1 MWRETK
7 LLLIDDNLDRSRDLA
22 VILNFLGE
30 DQLTCNSEDWRE
42 VAAGLSN
49 SREALCVLLGSVESK
64 GGAVELLKQLASWDE
79 YLPILLIGE
88 PAPADWPEELRR
100 RVLASLEMPPSYNKL
115 LDSLHRA
122 QVYREMYDQARER
135 GRSREPNL
143 FRSLVGTSRA
153 IQQVRQMMQQVA
165 DTDASVLILGESG
178 TGKEVVARNLHYHSK
193 RREGPFVPVN
203 CGAIPAELLE
213 SELFGHEK
221 GAFTGA
227 ITSRAGRFELAN
239 GGTLFLDDIGDMP
252 LPMQVKLLRVLQ
264 ERTFERVG
272 SNKTQN
278 VDVRIIAATHKN
290 LEKMIE
296 DGTFREDLY
305 YRLNVFPIEMA
316 PLRERVEDIA
326 LLLNELISRME
337 HEKRGS
343 IRFNSAAIMSLC
355 RHDWPGNVRELANLV
370 ERLAI
375 MHPYGVIGV
384 GELPKKFRH
393 VDDEDEQL
401 ASSLREELEERAAIN
416 AGLPGMDAP
425 AMLPAEG
432 LDLKDYLANRL
443 QSLLDLLPG
452 GVIVIDAHGVVREAN
467 PAALGL
473 LGEPL
478 VGMLWREVIARC
490 FAPREDDGH
499 EISLRD
505 GRRLS
510 IATRSLNGEPG
521 QLILLN
527 DLTDTRRL
535 QEQLAR
541 HERLSALGR
550 MVASLA
556 HQIRTPLSAAL
567 LYAGHLSEQALPTDQ
582 QQRFAGRL
590 KERLH
595 ELEHQV
601 RDMLVFARGEL
612 PLTDRVAPK
621 ALFDSLRAAAEVH
634 VQGLQVRWQCE
645 ARGGELLCN
654 RDTLVG
660 TVLNLVENAIQA
672 CGPELRLKV
681 HLYARADSLRL
692 SVSDNGPGMDP
703 ATLARLGEPFFTTKT
718 TGTGLGLAVV
728 KAVARAHQGQLQL
741 RSRPGRGTCATLILP
756 LIPAAPLSAIQE

>member
-1 MWRETK
+1 M
-7 LLLIDDNLDRSRDLA
+7 
-22 VILNFLGE
+22 
-30 DQLTCNSEDWRE
+30 
-42 VAAGLSN
+42 
-49 SREALCVLLGSVESK
+49 
-64 GGAVELLKQLASWDE
+64 
-79 YLPILLIGE
+79 
-88 PAPADWPEELRR
+88 EEL
-100 RVLASLEMPPSYNKL
+100 AEK
-115 LDSLHRA
+115 
-122 QVYREMYDQARER
+122 ER
-135 GRSREPNL
+135 
-143 FRSLVGTSRA
+143 
-153 IQQVRQMMQQVA
+153 
-165 DTDASVLILGESG
+165 
-178 TGKEVVARNLHYHSK
+178 
-193 RREGPFVPVN
+193 
-203 CGAIPAELLE
+203 
-213 SELFGHEK
+213 
-221 GAFTGA
+221 
-227 ITSRAGRFELAN
+227 
-239 GGTLFLDDIGDMP
+239 
-252 LPMQVKLLRVLQ
+252 
-264 ERTFERVG
+264 
-272 SNKTQN
+272 
-278 VDVRIIAATHKN
+278 
-290 LEKMIE
+290 
-296 DGTFREDLY
+296 
-305 YRLNVFPIEMA
+305 
-316 PLRERVEDIA
+316 
-326 LLLNELISRME
+326 
-337 HEKRGS
+337 
-343 IRFNSAAIMSLC
+343 
-355 RHDWPGNVRELANLV
+355 
-370 ERLAI
+370 
-375 MHPYGVIGV
+375 
-384 GELPKKFRH
+384 
-393 VDDEDEQL
+393 
-401 ASSLREELEERAAIN
+401 
-416 AGLPGMDAP
+416 
-425 AMLPAEG
+425 
-432 LDLKDYLANRL
+432 LANRL

-621 ALFDSLRAAAEVH
+621 ALFDSLSAAAEVH